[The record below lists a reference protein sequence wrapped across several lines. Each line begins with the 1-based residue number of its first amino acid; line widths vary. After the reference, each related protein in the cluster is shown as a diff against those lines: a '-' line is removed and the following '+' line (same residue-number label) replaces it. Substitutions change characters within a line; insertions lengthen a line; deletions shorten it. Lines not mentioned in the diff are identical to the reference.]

1 MKTIEQLKEEY
12 IDSIMD
18 TIYKTDIFEQNM
30 NAFDAGYEAAQ
41 RWISVKDDPIPLNI
55 LCNVVDVKGRVFNCN
70 FRTENDMRFGI
81 DFYKITHY
89 LPIPKLPTK

>member
-30 NAFDAGYEAAQ
+30 NAFDAGYKAATN
-41 RWISVKDDPIPLNI
+41 WISVQDEPIPLNI
-55 LCNVVDVKGRVFNCN
+55 LCNVVDVKGSVFNCN

-81 DFYKITHY
+81 IFYKITHY